1 VTLLDRNNAPITVGA
16 TAVVVKG
23 GLCKG
28 KVGTVRRVKESCATL
43 RGKPGVMVAE
53 GHPDDWDWAAWC
65 LPGDIT
71 VVPAPTAIGGDA

>member
-1 VTLLDRNNAPITVGA
+1 
-16 TAVVVKG
+16 
-23 GLCKG
+23 
-28 KVGTVRRVKESCATL
+28 
-43 RGKPGVMVAE
+43 MVAE